1 MFPAGTASP
10 SALLKAEIHF
20 TVWNAAFGGSLF
32 HERFQKFTRTP
43 QKIIT
48 ECLMH
53 LFRIQNS
60 AGDKQTVRR
69 LSDTN
74 PADIF
79 PFVEKR

>member
-43 QKIIT
+43 QQIIA

-53 LFRIQNS
+53 LFRIQNRT
-60 AGDKQTVRR
+60 GDVQTVHC
-69 LSDTN
+69 LPDTN